1 MSDEQSKQALTPTT
15 VDAGENTEAAAPE
28 ILNSPEI
35 EAMTAKPSASAHLA
49 EMRRNPEAIRELFLT
64 GEYPYK
70 TKLSTK
76 EYERKKKALQVEA
89 LPERRSTTRRQQPA
103 AAAARHLPASQ
114 VMAYN
119 QNVRPA
125 SDYAENDNTKRRRLS
140 DMVDPLAV
148 RTHHHTPV
156 ACVFLGA
163 LAALCLIQLLH
174 CSLIAS
180 WLRCNRGPFGL

>member
-1 MSDEQSKQALTPTT
+1 MVVWGTLLACISINKPCVLPARTDTTKGRFVRRISTPETR
-15 VDAGENTEAAAPE
+15 
-28 ILNSPEI
+28 
-35 EAMTAKPSASAHLA
+35 PSAILA
-49 EMRRNPEAIRELFLT
+49 LRLQLFFLAFWLFDGRRH
-64 GEYPYK
+64 
-70 TKLSTK
+70 
-76 EYERKKKALQVEA
+76 KKALQVEA